1 MPIGPRVKE
10 RRKELGLSQENLAH
24 GAGLSWGSIQR
35 LEAGQVTDPHY
46 STLSNIANVLGTTVA
61 ELVGEEPALAG
72 GGKVGASPDAG
83 PEDFEGWLRPF
94 DIRAAYWIE
103 NLTSQAEL
111 VEHTIARGGYD
122 LKTIWYL
129 EGAAREFWGT
139 YSLTV
144 KKLVREWCAPN
155 QVQALTKAEAR
166 MKEARKAAT
175 RAYLERRDAE
185 ADRQKIDEL
194 EPRRRAREAEYARYA
209 NAGEAT

>member
-1 MPIGPRVKE
+1 MATLGERLRILRKE
-10 RRKELGLSQENLAH
+10 RGLTQEAVARRTDIGLKAYSELERGITL
-24 GAGLSWGSIQR
+24 
-35 LEAGQVTDPHY
+35 DPHY
-46 STLSNIANVLGTTVA
+46 STLASLARALDVTVA
-61 ELVGEEPALAG
+61 ELVGEEALAPLVKAPG
-72 GGKVGASPDAG
+72 EGQAKL
-83 PEDFEGWLRPF
+83 EGWPL
-94 DIRAAYWIE
+94 DLNASYWIE

-155 QVQALTKAEAR
+155 QVEALTKAEAR